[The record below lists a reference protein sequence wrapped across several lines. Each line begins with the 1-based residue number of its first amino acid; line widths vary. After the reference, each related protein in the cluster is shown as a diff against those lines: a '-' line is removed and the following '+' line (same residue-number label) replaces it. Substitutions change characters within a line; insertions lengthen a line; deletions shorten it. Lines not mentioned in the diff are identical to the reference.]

1 MTKLGNLSQNIS
13 ELWADTTD
21 SAVKGINTVT
31 TYSSDRLNDLTEKAK
46 ISLEDSFNQ
55 ADNFT
60 SYLLSSMQT
69 GFNSLLHDWF
79 AHHPLMFWL
88 YQHPLITLITT
99 FVLGVILWRL
109 LAAIAFVITSAIDK
123 VWLWVFR
130 SPVLLLKSLFGSG
143 EKIPAAEDKLEIT
156 INPAQFKQIINQ
168 LNQITAQQQ
177 LIIQEINTLKQIHNI
192 DKPNLWVIDKNQETI
207 NSFSASSIP
216 NSELKTKR

>member
-1 MTKLGNLSQNIS
+1 MTKLGNLSQKIS

-21 SAVKGINTVT
+21 SAVKSINTVT

-130 SPVLLLKSLFGSG
+130 SPVLLLRSLFGVREQIAKEEEG
-143 EKIPAAEDKLEIT
+143 LEIT
-156 INPAQFKQIINQ
+156 INPAQFKQIITQ
-168 LNQITAQQQ
+168 LDRINAQQQ
-177 LIIQEINTLKQIHNI
+177 LIIQEINTLKQSHEIAKSKLLII
-192 DKPNLWVIDKNQETI
+192 DT
-207 NSFSASSIP
+207 
-216 NSELKTKR
+216 TKESGSRS